1 MGSFGNVLAAVVAE
15 MMTLIEGTLAH
26 YVDITFVGGNMT
38 NVSLTST
45 GQLFCLNWSNL
56 LVSFAGAMN
65 TMMTALWSTSS
76 S

>member
-1 MGSFGNVLAAVVAE
+1 MDSFGNVLAAVVAE
-15 MMTLIEGTLAH
+15 IATLIEGTLAY
-26 YVDITFVGGNMT
+26 YVDLTFVGGNIT

-65 TMMTALWSTSS
+65 SMMTALWTTTS
-76 S
+76 